1 MHEMV
6 SALEE
11 ATGLEF
17 EKHEEV
23 LAHVC
28 VLTMTPVCSTCMCAD
43 DDTCLLTLVASRR
56 HLFILNHGVNVSTS
70 GSSLERAR
78 VMCKHLRV
86 YNLGMGLVS

>member
-23 LAHVC
+23 LA
-28 VLTMTPVCSTCMCAD
+28 STCMCAD